1 MKINIQSRE
10 DLEKFLAEEIVNTSE
25 AIEILGWSRQNLHE
39 QVLKGN
45 IRPIR
50 VMQKDRLF
58 LKEDIL
64 ARVKK

>member
-1 MKINIQSRE
+1 MEINIQSRDE
-10 DLEKFLAEEIVNTSE
+10 LEKFLAEEIVNTTE
-25 AIEILGWSRQNLHE
+25 AIQLLGCSRQNLHE

-58 LKEDIL
+58 LKEDIM
-64 ARVKK
+64 ARMK